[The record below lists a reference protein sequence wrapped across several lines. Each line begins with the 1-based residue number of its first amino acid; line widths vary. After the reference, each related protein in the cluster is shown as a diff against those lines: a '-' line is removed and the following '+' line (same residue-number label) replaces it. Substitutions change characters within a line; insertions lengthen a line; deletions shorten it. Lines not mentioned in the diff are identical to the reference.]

1 MSAELES
8 QDAPHLPH
16 AQIFLVLTDVN
27 VNLDS
32 LVMVIT
38 VSMSTNVLTIHAER
52 MHHARILLVHTDAH
66 VTEAT
71 KVTNCYVMC
80 YVTYNNYR
88 NILRIRIW
96 RCSKNIDGF
105 KFILGT
111 KNVSCI
117 FKKLLRLLIDIYDL
131 NSETSFVLEG

>member
-1 MSAELES
+1 MSAELERH
-8 QDAPHLPH
+8 DAPHSPH

-52 MHHARILLVHTDAH
+52 MHHAQTLLVHIDAH

-71 KVTNCYVMC
+71 KVTNCYNSIKVGRER
-80 YVTYNNYR
+80 TGRSR
-88 NILRIRIW
+88 NGQEK
-96 RCSKNIDGF
+96 SGF
-105 KFILGT
+105 RYECWGMLLGQL
-111 KNVSCI
+111 VS
-117 FKKLLRLLIDIYDL
+117 
-131 NSETSFVLEG
+131 E